1 LFVSFQ
7 FSLRNI
13 MKRILFTI
21 AILISTNFCILAQ
34 EKTPLEI
41 KVSIYV
47 IGISKISTQTSSY
60 TMDFYLTLTC
70 NRNCE
75 KEKDYKFEI
84 INGKIASSRITD
96 DKPNYKVYRIN
107 ADLVSNFDFRMYPFE
122 KPELTL
128 IIEDE
133 NSDSS
138 KLVFATDAE
147 RSAIDE
153 HIPSF
158 GWQANRINETICE
171 HFYPNFNQRYS
182 SYRSSIVLSR
192 PFWSSILKLLPAIA
206 IMFACLIAFV
216 MTPSIA
222 DRRIVLVTS
231 SLIVSVLFHANL
243 ASGVPQVPFLTVAD
257 RFMVINYLI
266 IAASLLIVGLMLV
279 WNEKHPEKAN
289 RLQQQTWFSIP
300 CLWLILQIVNSM
312 I

>member
-1 LFVSFQ
+1 MKKLFLSIAVLAWCSFA
-7 FSLRNI
+7 
-13 MKRILFTI
+13 LF
-21 AILISTNFCILAQ
+21 AQ
-34 EKTPLEI
+34 DKSPLEV
-41 KVSIYV
+41 KVGVYV

-70 NRNCE
+70 NRTCE

-84 INGKIASSRITD
+84 INGRIISNRMTD
-96 DKPNYKVYRIN
+96 DQPNYKVYRIN
-107 ADLVSNFDFRMYPFE
+107 ADLVSNFDFKMYPFE

-133 NSDSS
+133 NSDKS
-138 KLVFATDAE
+138 KLVFTADAE
-147 RSAIDE
+147 RTAIDAQ
-153 HIPSF
+153 IPSF
-158 GWQANRINETICE
+158 GWQANKIDETIGE
-171 HFYPNFNQRYS
+171 HFYPNFNQTYS
-182 SYRSSIVLSR
+182 SYKSSITLSR

-231 SLIVSVLFHANL
+231 SLIASVLFHANL
-243 ASGVPQVPFLTVAD
+243 ASGVPQVPYLTFAD

-266 IAASLLIVGLMLV
+266 IAASLAIVGLMLV
-279 WNEKHPEKAN
+279 WNEKQPDKAN
-289 RLQQQTWFSIP
+289 KLQQLTWFSVP
-300 CLWLILQIVNSM
+300 CLWMILQIINSV